1 MADKRKSHSA
11 FDAVAWEVP
20 VYKIGNKP
28 FDQIASKAQQI
39 VAIRQVIA
47 IDLAAIFCCMCHS
60 LSPPHSGIH
69 SDYFTIATL
78 SGGVNGLTR
87 NFPVLCISSV
97 FCEKACEKF
106 PKMCLTVRGKAI
118 IIRVNF
124 NPMPNTPNALIG
136 IWFGPPPMVQRGRSC

>member
-1 MADKRKSHSA
+1 MA
-11 FDAVAWEVP
+11 WGVP

-28 FDQIASKAQQI
+28 PDPIASKAQQI
-39 VAIRQVIA
+39 VAISPVIA
-47 IDLAAIFCCMCHS
+47 IDLAAIFCGMCHS
-60 LSPPHSGIH
+60 LSPPLSGIH

-87 NFPVLCISSV
+87 IFPILCISSV
-97 FCEKACEKF
+97 FYEKPCEKF
-106 PKMCLTVRGKAI
+106 PKMCLTVRGKAT

-136 IWFGPPPMVQRGRSC
+136 IWFGPTPMVQRGRSC